1 MEIKI
6 LGTGCPNC
14 KELEKRVMNALAEL
28 GVASNVDKVTDVKK
42 IAAFKVLGTPGL
54 VINGRVMSS
63 GRIPRPE
70 EIRAW
75 IREAAG

>member
-28 GVASNVDKVTDVKK
+28 GVAANVDKVTDVKK

-75 IREAAG
+75 IRDAAG